1 MYSESGRRS
10 TKTKYRLDHPSPTSS
25 ASSPAVNSGLVGS
38 LRDAVAEYEQLLR
51 DAAPT
56 LPEPER
62 TKVMTTLTSINGRVE
77 NAFSRLGGR
86 DTPQTIPKAE
96 SPSRRRPRSVTN
108 SQRYLGEPSDV
119 RFFNLVKRVLQ
130 EQSPSERDEGMDSY
144 EQDDADDAAACDA
157 SVDLPSFHVA
167 ERYLEIYFTTIHVA
181 YPFIPR
187 SSFMKTY
194 RDVRERGVTEDI
206 DISWLALLRMLP
218 GVRADPI
225 KYMRWNID

>member
-1 MYSESGRRS
+1 M
-10 TKTKYRLDHPSPTSS
+10 KPKYPLDDPSPTSS
-25 ASSPAVNSGLVGS
+25 ASSSAANSGIVDS
-38 LRDAVAEYEQLLR
+38 LRDMVAEYEQLLR

-62 TKVMTTLTSINGRVE
+62 TKVITTLASVNLRVA

-86 DTPQTIPKAE
+86 DTPHTILKAE
-96 SPSRRRPRSVTN
+96 SPLRRRPRSVAN

-130 EQSPSERDEGMDSY
+130 EESPSERDEGMDSY
-144 EQDDADDAAACDA
+144 EQDDADDAAACEA
-157 SVDLPSFHVA
+157 SVDLPSPEVA

-194 RDVRERGVTEDI
+194 RNVRERGVTENI
-206 DISWLALLRMLP
+206 DFSWLALLRMFH
-218 GVRADPI
+218 GV
-225 KYMRWNID
+225 